1 MRRWKEMSQNIS
13 PNTSL
18 QATKESKICLVRGWT
33 VQCVWMLDNPTD
45 MQIDTEGTDYM
56 DEDLMVRM
64 LREEGAHWGL
74 AAIVETI
81 TELKNWAQEGATY
94 TMEDSVKKIKTV
106 EPITPAKKIQTVEP
120 ITPVK
125 NIASIPIE
133 PVSASIIIPIEFVCD
148 HIPIES
154 VSIESIEKSFLY
166 KRRNPTC

>member
-1 MRRWKEMSQNIS
+1 MSQNIS

-45 MQIDTEGTDYM
+45 MQIDIEGTDYM
-56 DEDLMVRM
+56 DEDPMVLM

-74 AAIVETI
+74 PAIVKAI
-81 TELKNWAQEGATY
+81 TELKNWAWEGATY
-94 TMEDSVKKIKTV
+94 TMEDSVKNIKTV
-106 EPITPAKKIQTVEP
+106 EPITLAKKIQTVEP

-133 PVSASIIIPIEFVCD
+133 SISASIIIPIEFVCD